1 MIRVIIVDDHALV
14 RRGLRET
21 LSATHDVAV
30 VAESGRSEEVLP
42 TLAAHPCDVLLLDL
56 SMPGRGGIEV
66 LEDVRREFP
75 RVRVVIVSTYEP
87 MQYAVRCFRAGAQGY
102 VAKSAVADEVVAAV
116 RSVIHTGR
124 YISDDVAAALADYAV
139 VGEASPHLALSNR
152 EFEVF
157 RQLAAGRTVSEIAV
171 DLSLSVKTVST
182 YRTRLVQKI
191 GARSTADL
199 LRYAIENKLF
209 DMM

>member
-56 SMPGRGGIEV
+56 SMPGRGGVEV
-66 LEDVRREFP
+66 LEDVRRQFP
-75 RVRVVIVSTYEP
+75 HVRVVIVSTYEP
-87 MQYAVRCFRAGAQGY
+87 MQYAVRCFRAGARGY

-116 RSVIHTGR
+116 RSVMHTGR

-139 VGEASPHLALSNR
+139 IGESSPHLALSNR

-171 DLSLSVKTVST
+171 ELSLSVKTVST

-209 DMM
+209 DLM